1 MSFPVI
7 TSCSKHSNNSFGT
20 SIKLVA
26 ISGPLAIVANS
37 KSSALQKKSHIAK
50 WLSILLNFFLVSEK
64 CQ

>member
-7 TSCSKHSNNSFGT
+7 TSCSKHFGT
-20 SIKLVA
+20 NIKLVA

-50 WLSILLNFFLVSEK
+50 
-64 CQ
+64 